1 MVCEHG
7 KLGVAH
13 RLGCVVDS
21 SAMPW
26 FREPAAIGL
35 TEPNEQIQLNAD
47 NCSEEGFIMKCE
59 GRSSLQKRG
68 STYKRWVDLF

>member
-35 TEPNEQIQLNAD
+35 TEPNEQIQLNVV
-47 NCSEEGFIMKCE
+47 
-59 GRSSLQKRG
+59 RRG
-68 STYKRWVDLF
+68 SL